1 MAGWVRIGVVALF
14 IAAAGCDE
22 DDDPSDEPSHR
33 DVPEVVDGCADGE
46 DLVDIGDTRA
56 CTCDDGTESE
66 QTCLSTGSFAQC
78 MCVGGGW

>member
-1 MAGWVRIGVVALF
+1 MVEWVRLGIVASLL
-14 IAAAGCDE
+14 AVTGCDDDE
-22 DDDPSDEPSHR
+22 DPAEEQSHR
-33 DVPEVVDGCADGE
+33 DVPEVVDGCEDGD
-46 DLVDIGDTRA
+46 DLVDIGETRQ